1 MSRLRDDDNDRRNPE
16 SFVVFGTPFPDQTE
30 RDKRAGVSDAGQ
42 FVPVW
47 KQEARDENGRR
58 RFHGAFTGGFSAGYY
73 NTVGSKEGWQPSNFV
88 SSRSS
93 RNENK
98 EMRPE
103 DYMDDE
109 DLQSLAGAK
118 KLVATEEFDIIG
130 GTERELAARRKLQE
144 EDAERGGSL
153 GFLSSSIIN
162 MIGPPKDSVGIRL
175 LRKLGWKPGQGIG
188 PRMSHHQRRFK
199 KTKDESEDEEDD
211 DDEEGPHMS
220 DITYAPKDTPIVD
233 FHSKTNGRGLGYD
246 LEKLVPQVAEMR
258 RLRELGKH
266 DLEGKSERSAFGVQ
280 GTSTKRAGFGL
291 GSFEDDEDDEDVYGD
306 GSGRDIHH
314 SLYDD
319 EAEANDDLTPWS
331 SANLKRKKDTLNN
344 SSKLR
349 SSDGRLP
356 LKGFI
361 YSPESQELGKWYQPP
376 KVPTDFDC
384 QHRFPLDNQI
394 DIARPQHGLSSDQ
407 RGHIL
412 GEKPVHIRSVF
423 DYIPEKSKNQL
434 DSAIRFITEASKPVD
449 RSKLSGFT
457 VIPKDVAALAL
468 KGYMPFSENIKK
480 RARYREYLEDMMGKK
495 SSDGQPKTELPIPEG
510 LNYEDAMKEMEE
522 FSKSARMYGRV
533 NNMINSRFTSASG
546 SHIEQNAFEGGLQ
559 TEAEWRQD
567 NQDKQ
572 KEVVEEPVK
581 KLSQE
586 AEAASM
592 KMFGQLTRSVQPFY
606 PTKLVCKRFNVRNP
620 HPDHVET
627 NVSATGHSRTQ
638 AGSHQALS
646 EDSMDSMLRKR
657 EFHPVS
663 APKTIQD
670 DPALAAVIP
679 KPSERS
685 TDPNAPTAPSLVE
698 TVQIPEQATQA
709 ESVLDY
715 ERPSMDIFKAIFEN
729 WDDEDE
735 EEEEE
740 ENKEENK
747 RASDHKQPMHVG
759 KSTPTERQNLQKY
772 GGHENQDED
781 DDEDMIGPM
790 PPPSETFTEK
800 QISEP
805 FRPIFNRSS
814 TRNPE
819 SGLSQSQNQY
829 QQQEQNEQKQKQQQP
844 VIMSEEIIVQPFK
857 SRALQERSKR
867 RHISVSDDDDGNAS
881 DDRSK
886 RDRRDK
892 KSKKKHKDSH
902 KHSRK
907 RSRSPSIE
915 RSSRRDKKKS
925 KKESS
930 RRHDHKHSSSKFLL
944 TFGDEE
950 EEAEWVEKEPVVS
963 NHKFDSSKRSDSSS
977 KAFSHVDEQ
986 REKPQNRRMRAA
998 DLW

>member
-1 MSRLRDDDNDRRNPE
+1 MSRLRDEDNDRRNPE
-16 SFVVFGTPFPDQTE
+16 SFVVFGTAFPDQTE

-58 RFHGAFTGGFSAGYY
+58 RFHGAFTGGFSAGYF

-130 GTERELAARRKLQE
+130 GTERELAARKKLQE

-188 PRMSHHQRRFK
+188 PRMSRQQRSK
-199 KTKDESEDEEDD
+199 NKDDEDEDEDD
-211 DDEEGPHMS
+211 EDEDEHMS
-220 DITYAPKDTPIVD
+220 DITFAPRDTPIVN

-246 LEKLVPQVAEMR
+246 LEKSVPQVAEMR
-258 RLRELGKH
+258 RLRELAKH
-266 DLEGKSERSAFGVQ
+266 NGEKSDRSAFGVQ
-280 GTSTKRAGFGL
+280 GNSTKRAGFGL
-291 GSFEDDEDDEDVYGD
+291 GTFEDDEDDEDVYGYED
-306 GSGRDIHH
+306 GAQNIHH
-314 SLYDD
+314 SLYDPD
-319 EAEANDDLTPWS
+319 VDQDDPTPWS
-331 SANLKRKKDTLNN
+331 STIKRKKEANDV
-344 SSKLR
+344 SKIR

-384 QHRFPLDNQI
+384 QHRSILDDQI

-412 GEKPVHIRSVF
+412 GEKPVHTRSVF
-423 DYIPEKSKNQL
+423 DYITPKSKHQL
-434 DSAIRFITEASKPVD
+434 DNTLRFIAEAAKPID
-449 RSKLSGFT
+449 RSKLAGFT
-457 VIPKDVAALAL
+457 IVPKEVATLAL
-468 KGYMPFSENIKK
+468 KGYMPFSENLKK
-480 RARYREYLEDMMGKK
+480 RARYREYLENMMGKK
-495 SSDGQPKTELPIPEG
+495 SLDGQPKTELPIPEG
-510 LNYEDAMKEMEE
+510 LNYEDATKEMEE

-546 SHIEQNAFEGGLQ
+546 SHIEQNSFEGGLQ
-559 TEAEWRQD
+559 TEAEWRHE
-567 NQDKQ
+567 KQ
-572 KEVVEEPVK
+572 EKEKEVVEEPEK
-581 KLSQE
+581 KLTQE

-592 KMFGQLTRSVQPFY
+592 KMFGQLTRSILPFY

-657 EFHPVS
+657 DS
-663 APKTIQD
+663 ATASIPKTIKD

-685 TDPNAPTAPSLVE
+685 GDPDAPTAPLVVE
-698 TVQIPEQATQA
+698 TVQVPEQTVQSELA
-709 ESVLDY
+709 LDY
-715 ERPSMDIFKAIFEN
+715 ERPSMDIFKSIFEN

-735 EEEEE
+735 DEDEEKEEEKEAVEDKKSITSGRSATVETRYLTKSSVDEE
-740 ENKEENK
+740 
-747 RASDHKQPMHVG
+747 
-759 KSTPTERQNLQKY
+759 
-772 GGHENQDED
+772 
-781 DDEDMIGPM
+781 EDMIGPM
-790 PPPSETFTEK
+790 PPPPTSIVNAEPT
-800 QISEP
+800 SEP
-805 FRPIFNRSS
+805 FRPIFNRSNV
-814 TRNPE
+814 RDPE
-819 SGLSQSQNQY
+819 TGQTPNQY
-829 QQQEQNEQKQKQQQP
+829 QQHP
-844 VIMSEEIIVQPFK
+844 VILSEEIVVQPFK

-867 RHISVSDDDDGNAS
+867 RHISVSDDDDG
-881 DDRSK
+881 DDGDR
-886 RDRRDK
+886 RDRRDRK
-892 KSKKKHKDSH
+892 KAKKHKDS

-907 RSRSPSIE
+907 HSRSPSPE
-915 RSSRRDKKKS
+915 RSSKRDKKKS

-930 RRHDHKHSSSKFLL
+930 RRHDHKHKSSSSSSSSKFLL

-963 NHKFDSSKRSDSSS
+963 SYEFNSSKRSDSSRTS
-977 KAFSHVDEQ
+977 SRPEERK
-986 REKPQNRRMRAA
+986 EKQKPRMRAA
-998 DLW
+998 DMW